1 MEQEISRFQRKMTD
15 LESVLHQKDV
25 ELKASETQRS
35 ILEQDLATYI
45 TECSV
50 SHDNNC
56 FHLCAEFK
64 ETFKLV
70 CGGGLFCFVFLLSHL
85 VYLSAHN
92 SSKISYL
99 FERSAARSFFVYMC
113 LQSLKRSLE
122 EARVEVS
129 REDDK
134 AMQLLHDIR
143 EQSNKLQEIKE
154 QVCTWSHSNYLPSP
168 PPHHYNDVVHL
179 ETLYKHFKVFT
190 IKCVVK
196 GKMFSYSINSV
207 IFLRRLLLSAVSCLR
222 RHSK

>member
-50 SHDNNC
+50 SHNNNSVRMCAECKGMGC
-56 FHLCAEFK
+56 FSHWFCRSPRHLKNQYWFEWTAALSLCA
-64 ETFKLV
+64 
-70 CGGGLFCFVFLLSHL
+70 H
-85 VYLSAHN
+85 
-92 SSKISYL
+92 
-99 FERSAARSFFVYMC
+99 MC

-154 QVCTWSHSNYLPSP
+154 QVCKSSHWYDPSSP
-168 PPHHYNDVVHL
+168 PTHQDNDVVHL
-179 ETLYKHFKVFT
+179 EIFYKHFKIFMV
-190 IKCVVK
+190 KKYSVK
-196 GKMFSYSINSV
+196 GRKCLHITFAKPGYILEDSSTFRSIMFMP
-207 IFLRRLLLSAVSCLR
+207 L
-222 RHSK
+222 